1 MPSENWS
8 PRPYTDQELLSFD
21 RLKRAV
27 TARVGERAESLM
39 DIEFPLGDEKIAVI
53 TKEEWVRAK
62 EAVKNSPNA
71 REAYRRYLESA
82 IGEHLDGLIRADKDD
97 LGRMGVVE
105 KSI

>member
-1 MPSENWS
+1 MPIENWS

-21 RLKRAV
+21 RLRRAV
-27 TARVGERAESLM
+27 MGRVLDRAESLM
-39 DIEFPLGDEKIAVI
+39 DIEFPLGEEKTAII
-53 TKEEWVRAK
+53 SKEEWGRAK

-71 REAYRRYLESA
+71 REAYRRYLETA
-82 IGEHLDGLIRADKDD
+82 VGEHIDGLIRTDKDE

>member
-1 MPSENWS
+1 MITDNWS

-27 TARVGERAESLM
+27 MNRVVERAEALM
-39 DIEFPLGDEKIAVI
+39 DVEFPLSPETTDAI
-53 TKEEWVRAK
+53 TKDEWLRAK

-71 REAYRRYLESA
+71 REAYRRWLESQ
-82 IGEHLDGLIRADKDD
+82 ISDKVDGLIKSDKTE
-97 LGRMGVVE
+97 LGAMGVVE